1 MAENHRVPTHA
12 DCEEATR
19 RTADLLSDLGHQVVE
34 SQPEAFTQLGQMN
47 DLAWA
52 FTVHWST
59 GAVVSLMTLGEQLG
73 REVTAADV
81 EPGTWV
87 LAEHGRDWTA
97 PDYLRA
103 QRIIGR
109 WRRSMAAWWEDFDL
123 LLTPTTAL
131 PPPRLGE
138 LTPSDDDPARGSRAS
153 IPYSLFTSPFNTSG
167 QPAIS
172 LPLGSSDGLPV
183 GVQLVAA
190 YGREDQLMSVG
201 GQLERTVEWSTD
213 RAPIHA

>member
-1 MAENHRVPTHA
+1 MAT
-12 DCEEATR
+12 
-19 RTADLLSDLGHQVVE
+19 
-34 SQPEAFTQLGQMN
+34 
-47 DLAWA
+47 
-52 FTVHWST
+52 
-59 GAVVSLMTLGEQLG
+59 
-73 REVTAADV
+73 
-81 EPGTWV
+81 
-87 LAEHGRDWTA
+87 
-97 PDYLRA
+97 
-103 QRIIGR
+103 
-109 WRRSMAAWWEDFDL
+109 WWEDFDL

-138 LTPSDDDPARGSRAS
+138 LTPSDDDPVRGSRAS

-190 YGREDQLMSVG
+190 YGREDRLLSVG